1 MRRYETI
8 FILRPNIGEEEINK
22 VIDYATEIIKDAGG
36 VIIELNRWGAK
47 KLAYLIK
54 KESIGYYVF
63 CDYAG
68 DPAIVAE
75 MERRFRID
83 DSVMK
88 YMTIKTADNLND
100 EAVQQAIADAVEKA
114 AAEQA
119 EAAEAEEQAAKTS
132 EQTEESEAA
141 AAE

>member
-22 VIDYATEIIKDAGG
+22 VIDYTTEIIKNAGG
-36 VIIELNRWGAK
+36 VIIDLKRWGAK

-68 DPAIVAE
+68 LPASVAE
-75 MERRFRID
+75 IERRFRID

-88 YMTIKTADNLND
+88 YMTIKTADNLDD
-100 EAVQQAIADAVEKA
+100 EAVQQAIAEVAEKA
-114 AAEQA
+114 AAE
-119 EAAEAEEQAAKTS
+119 EAAEAKEES
-132 EQTEESEAA
+132 GEDVEQTEENKA